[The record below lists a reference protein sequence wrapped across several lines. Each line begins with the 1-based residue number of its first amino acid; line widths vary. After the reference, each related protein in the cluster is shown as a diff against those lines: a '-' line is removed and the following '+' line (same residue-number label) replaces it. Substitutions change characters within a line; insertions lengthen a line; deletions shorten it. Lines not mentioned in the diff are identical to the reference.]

1 MKIAFVSDA
10 IYPYN
15 KGGKEKRMYEISTRL
30 AKRGHNVH
38 VYCMKWWKE
47 KETQRIEN
55 GVHLHAI
62 SRYYPLYSGKRR
74 SIKEAVMFAFAC
86 FKLIRE
92 DFDVIDVD
100 HMPHFVL
107 FSTKVVCILKKTKLI
122 ATWNEVW
129 GRKYWKE
136 YLGGLGNIA
145 YIIEK
150 LSVLMPDRIISISEH
165 TTNKLK
171 NDLLSKKDIITIP
184 VGVDFEKIKKIPAS
198 SEKSD
203 VIFAGRLF
211 SHKNVNV
218 LIKLIAILKENRPSI
233 KCLIIGGGSEK
244 KNLEALTQK
253 LNLKKNIKFIGFL
266 ENHDD
271 VYALMKSSKV
281 FVLPSTREGFGI
293 VVIEANASGIPVI
306 TINHKDNAARDLIEE
321 GKNGFVCQLNEEEIA
336 KRIIR
341 ILENNSGRNMKEA
354 CKDLAKKYDWDKIV
368 DEIEKIYRTC

>member
-15 KGGKEKRMYEISTRL
+15 KGGKEKRIYEISTRL
-30 AKRGHNVH
+30 AKRGYNVH

-47 KETQRIEN
+47 KETHRIEN
-55 GVHLHAI
+55 GVHLHTI
-62 SRYYPLYSGKRR
+62 SRHYPLYSGKRR

-136 YLGGLGNIA
+136 YLGELGNIA

-171 NDLLSKKDIITIP
+171 NDLLSKKDIITIT
-184 VGVDFEKIKKIPAS
+184 VGVDFEKIKKI
-198 SEKSD
+198 EWGK
-203 VIFAGRLF
+203 VLNGLLFYHRL
-211 SHKNVNV
+211 
-218 LIKLIAILKENRPSI
+218 
-233 KCLIIGGGSEK
+233 
-244 KNLEALTQK
+244 
-253 LNLKKNIKFIGFL
+253 
-266 ENHDD
+266 
-271 VYALMKSSKV
+271 
-281 FVLPSTREGFGI
+281 
-293 VVIEANASGIPVI
+293 
-306 TINHKDNAARDLIEE
+306 
-321 GKNGFVCQLNEEEIA
+321 
-336 KRIIR
+336 
-341 ILENNSGRNMKEA
+341 
-354 CKDLAKKYDWDKIV
+354 
-368 DEIEKIYRTC
+368 